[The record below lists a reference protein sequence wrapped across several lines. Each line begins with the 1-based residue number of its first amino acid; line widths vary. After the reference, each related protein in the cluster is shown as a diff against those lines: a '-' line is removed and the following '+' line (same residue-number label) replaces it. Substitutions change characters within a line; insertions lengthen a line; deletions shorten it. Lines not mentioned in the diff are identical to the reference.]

1 MINPNNVR
9 LLYVSQSFPPADRPM
24 ANVGGMQRV
33 AVELY
38 QALAQHPD
46 VDLDDI
52 VLRSSWRWHHIIGIG
67 WLFTTLRKI
76 RRKAERGEID
86 AVLFSSMVPASLAP
100 LLRKTLARRGIPMA
114 AIAHGRDVTQP
125 GPYQH
130 LLVRRILGALDA
142 VLPVS
147 RATGAEC
154 VKRGMPE
161 DAVYVIPNGVDTG
174 RFTAVADRAAR
185 RRALNEALA
194 DPDHALPDEALLL
207 CSVGRQVPR
216 KGFAWFIDEV
226 MPLLPD
232 DVHYWLAGDGP
243 QADAIAEAAQRHGLT
258 HRIRLLGRISD
269 DALALLYRGAD
280 LFIMPNIP
288 IPGDMEG
295 FGIVMLEAG
304 MSGTPAVAARLE
316 GIQDV
321 ITEGVNGHLVESGN
335 AWAFSEAVIPYYHDR
350 AALEAA
356 ARQAARHTTETFSW
370 PAVAARYA
378 QRMRALLP
386 ANRSPQT
393 VEEARLGMDV

>member
-1 MINPNNVR
+1 M
-9 LLYVSQSFPPADRPM
+9 D
-24 ANVGGMQRV
+24 NVGGMQRV
-33 AVELY
+33 AVELC
-38 QALAQHPD
+38 QALDAHPD
-46 VDLDDI
+46 IALDAR
-52 VLRSSWRWHHIIGIG
+52 VLRSSWRWHHIVGIG

-100 LLRKTLARRGIPMA
+100 LLRKTLAPRGIPMA

-147 RATGAEC
+147 RATAAEC

-161 DAVYVIPNGVDTG
+161 DQIHVLPNGVDTA
-174 RFTAVADRAAR
+174 RFSTITDHAAR
-185 RRALNEALA
+185 RRALVEALG
-194 DPDHALPDEALLL
+194 DPAQPLSDEALLL
-207 CSVGRQVPR
+207 CSVGRQVER
-216 KGFAWFIDEV
+216 KGFAWFIEEV

-243 QADAIAEAAQRHGLT
+243 QADVIAEAAERHNLT
-258 HRIRLLGRISD
+258 HRVRLLGRISD
-269 DALALLYRGAD
+269 EALALLYRGAD
-280 LFIMPNIP
+280 LLVMPNIP

-304 MSGTPAVAARLE
+304 MSGTPAIASRLE

-321 ITEGVNGHLVESGN
+321 ITDSANGHLVESGN
-335 AWAFSEAVIPYYHDR
+335 AWAFSEAINPYYHDR

-356 ARQAARHTTETFSW
+356 AGRAARHTAETCSW
-370 PAVAARYA
+370 PAVARRYA
-378 QRMRALLP
+378 ETMRALLP
-386 ANRSPQT
+386 DAATKGGEGERVSGGKVQ
-393 VEEARLGMDV
+393 AA